1 MMEYVPEPQ
10 KPHLPAAFQTP
21 GYLWNRIVSK
31 TVAPS
36 RGFLEDLLEQIMSNS
51 I

>member
-1 MMEYVPEPQ
+1 MMKYVPEPQ
-10 KPHLPAAFQTP
+10 KPHLSAAFQTP
-21 GYLWNRIVSK
+21 GYLLNRIVK

-36 RGFLEDLLEQIMSNS
+36 RGFLEDLLEQMSNS